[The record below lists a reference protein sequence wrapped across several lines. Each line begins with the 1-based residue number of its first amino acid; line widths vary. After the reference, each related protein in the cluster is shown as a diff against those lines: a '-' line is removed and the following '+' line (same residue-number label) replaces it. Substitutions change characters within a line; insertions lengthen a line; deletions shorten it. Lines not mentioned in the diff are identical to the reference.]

1 MPSDNATCN
10 ILVIGKTGV
19 GKSTLIN
26 AVFGEDVAKTG
37 IGARI
42 TEGIQEYN
50 IKSHL
55 ITPLIKIYDTP
66 GLQLFS
72 REEIANL
79 INTVSRL
86 IKTEPIHI
94 VWYCINAQS
103 NRFEKTEEDWI
114 REISTQEVPIILILT
129 KAISDN
135 NSEFLDYLKKQELP
149 IVEVIPVLA
158 QPLQITPKFTVP
170 AWGLEILIKVTAS
183 NLPEVAKNPF
193 AQGQKVIP
201 WKKLLKALGLGIV
214 GAAAITIAIVRP
226 RDDY

>member
-37 IGARI
+37 VGARI
-42 TEGIQEYN
+42 TEVIQDYN
-50 IKSHL
+50 IKS
-55 ITPLIKIYDTP
+55 PLIKIYDTP

-79 INTVSRL
+79 RNTVSRL

-114 REISTQEVPIILILT
+114 REIATQKVPIILILT

-149 IVEVIPVLA
+149 IVHVIPVLA

-170 AWGLEILIKVTAS
+170 AWGLEILVQVTAS
-183 NLPEVAKNPF
+183 NLPEVAKKPF

-201 WKKLLKALGLGIV
+201 WNKLLKTLGILGTV
-214 GAAAITIAIVRP
+214 AGAITIAIVRLQ
-226 RDDY
+226 DDY

>member
-42 TEGIQEYN
+42 TEGIQDYN
-50 IKSHL
+50 IKSPL
-55 ITPLIKIYDTP
+55 ITRFIKIYDTP

-79 INTVSRL
+79 RKTVSRL

-94 VWYCINAQS
+94 VWYCIDAQS

-114 REISTQEVPIILILT
+114 REIATQKVPIILILT
-129 KAISDN
+129 KAISDDH
-135 NSEFLDYLKKQELP
+135 SQFLDYLKKQELP
-149 IVEVIPVLA
+149 IVDIIRVLA
-158 QPLQITPKFTVP
+158 QPLQIIPKFTVP
-170 AWGLEILIKVTAS
+170 AWGLKNLVKVTAS
-183 NLPEVAKNPF
+183 NLPEVAKEPF

-201 WKKLLKALGLGIV
+201 WKTLLNTLGIV
-214 GAAAITIAIVRP
+214 GTAAAITIAIVGLQ
-226 RDDY
+226 DD